1 MRNHIFI
8 ALGIIALVILLVML
22 NFTTPTT
29 VGPFGVLVF
38 FTTVYLL
45 FFCVFLGL
53 WRIFRRMLGK
63 KGELKRKDYICVG
76 VIAFAPIMLLLM
88 QSFGSANIFTF
99 IGVGIFVFL
108 GCFLVIKRA

>member
-1 MRNHIFI
+1 MRNHVFT
-8 ALGIIALVILLVML
+8 ALGLIALVILLIML

-53 WRIFRRMLGK
+53 WRIFRRILGK
-63 KGELKRKDYICVG
+63 KGNLKRKDYISVG
-76 VIAFAPIMLLLM
+76 VTAFAPIMLLLM
-88 QSFGSANIFTF
+88 QSMGSINVFTV
-99 IGVGIFVFL
+99 IGVVLFVFL